1 MYQNNIYIQNHE
13 EVAAMGGDIG
23 VCLDKYYHKHGI
35 EHNDLARAQYC
46 HWRRLRRACLNC

>member
-23 VCLDKYYHKHGI
+23 VSELLSPGDK
-35 EHNDLARAQYC
+35 
-46 HWRRLRRACLNC
+46 RLLMDSGCFAAD

>member
-23 VCLDKYYHKHGI
+23 VCL
-35 EHNDLARAQYC
+35 
-46 HWRRLRRACLNC
+46 